1 MPKKQRKDEGVRRAP
16 KGHFVV
22 YVGEEMRRFVIPL
35 SYLKDPTFQKL
46 LEKAAEEYR
55 FSTGRG
61 IVLPCDESTFRRF
74 LNLMDSWF
82 YLTVNA
88 FLKEKWYRQYKL
100 WTMRFYRRFVRDD
113 ICFCNNFTMKIS
125 NKYYFVPLL
134 CNCQFFVELI
144 KFYLNILKFISKY
157 IR

>member
-55 FSTGRG
+55 FSRERG
-61 IVLPCDESTFRRF
+61 IVLPCAESTFRRF

-125 NKYYFVPLL
+125 NKYYFVPLHSVTANFL
-134 CNCQFFVELI
+134 FD
-144 KFYLNILKFISKY
+144 LNILKFISKY

>member
-46 LEKAAEEYR
+46 LEKAAEEYM
-55 FSTGRG
+55 FSRERG
-61 IVLPCDESTFRRF
+61 IVLPCAESTFRRF

-125 NKYYFVPLL
+125 NKYYFVPLHSVTANFL
-134 CNCQFFVELI
+134 FD
-144 KFYLNILKFISKY
+144 LNILKFISKY

>member
-1 MPKKQRKDEGVRRAP
+1 MPKTQRKDEGARRAP

-55 FSTGRG
+55 FSRERG
-61 IVLPCDESTFRRF
+61 IVLPCAESTFRRF

-125 NKYYFVPLL
+125 NKYYFVPLHSVTANFL
-134 CNCQFFVELI
+134 FD
-144 KFYLNILKFISKY
+144 LNILKFISKY

>member
-55 FSTGRG
+55 FSRERG
-61 IVLPCDESTFRRF
+61 IVLPCAESTFRRF

-113 ICFCNNFTMKIS
+113 ICFCINFTMTIS

>member
-55 FSTGRG
+55 FSRERG
-61 IVLPCDESTFRRF
+61 IVLPCAESTFRRF

-82 YLTVNA
+82 YLTVNV
-88 FLKEKWYRQYKL
+88 FLKEKWYLQYKL
-100 WTMRFYRRFVRDD
+100 WTVRFYRRFVRDD

-125 NKYYFVPLL
+125 NKYYFVPLHSVTANFL
-134 CNCQFFVELI
+134 
-144 KFYLNILKFISKY
+144 FYLNILKFISKY

>member
-55 FSTGRG
+55 FSTERG
-61 IVLPCDESTFRRF
+61 IVLPCAESTFRRF

-125 NKYYFVPLL
+125 NKYYFVPLHSVTANFL
-134 CNCQFFVELI
+134 FD
-144 KFYLNILKFISKY
+144 LNILKFISKY

>member
-46 LEKAAEEYR
+46 LEKAAEEYM
-55 FSTGRG
+55 FSRESG
-61 IVLPCDESTFRRF
+61 IVLPCAESTFRRF

-82 YLTVNA
+82 YLTVNV
-88 FLKEKWYRQYKL
+88 FLKEKWYLQYKL
-100 WTMRFYRRFVRDD
+100 WTVRFYRRFVRDD

-125 NKYYFVPLL
+125 NKYYFVPLHSVTANFL
-134 CNCQFFVELI
+134 FD
-144 KFYLNILKFISKY
+144 LNILKFISKY

>member
-1 MPKKQRKDEGVRRAP
+1 MPKTQRKDEGARRAP

-55 FSTGRG
+55 FSRERG
-61 IVLPCDESTFRRF
+61 IVLPCAESTFRRF

-82 YLTVNA
+82 YLTVNV
-88 FLKEKWYRQYKL
+88 FLKEKWYLQYKL
-100 WTMRFYRRFVRDD
+100 WTVRFYRRFVRDD

-125 NKYYFVPLL
+125 NKYYFVPLHSVTANFWSNWL
-134 CNCQFFVELI
+134 S
-144 KFYLNILKFISKY
+144 FIWTFWSL
-157 IR
+157 

>member
-1 MPKKQRKDEGVRRAP
+1 MPKTQRKDEGVRRAP

-55 FSTGRG
+55 FSRERG
-61 IVLPCDESTFRRF
+61 IVLPCAESTFRRF

-88 FLKEKWYRQYKL
+88 FLKEKWYLQYKL
-100 WTMRFYRRFVRDD
+100 WTVRFYRRFVRDD

-125 NKYYFVPLL
+125 NKYYFVPLHSVTANFWSNWL
-134 CNCQFFVELI
+134 S
-144 KFYLNILKFISKY
+144 FIWTFWSL
-157 IR
+157 

>member
-55 FSTGRG
+55 FSRERG
-61 IVLPCDESTFRRF
+61 IVLPCAESTFRRF

-113 ICFCNNFTMKIS
+113 ICFCINFTMTIS
-125 NKYYFVPLL
+125 NKYYFVPLHSVTANFL
-134 CNCQFFVELI
+134 FD
-144 KFYLNILKFISKY
+144 LNILKFISKY